1 MEVYKMRDKVQEI
14 CDLLNNKEIEFK
26 LIQHKAVYTIDEMQE
41 LNLPDADAVAKNLF
55 VRDDKK
61 HNYYLLVVRQEK
73 KVELKTLE
81 EKICS
86 RRLTF
91 ASENDLNSILGLSKG
106 SVTPLGIINDEERKV
121 KVILDKTFNKSLI
134 GIHPNEN
141 IATIWMNAADLVNII
156 KQHGNSVEFVEI

>member
-1 MEVYKMRDKVQEI
+1 MRDKVQEI

>member
-1 MEVYKMRDKVQEI
+1 MKEKSQEV
-14 CDLLNNKEIEFK
+14 CDLLCNMGINFK
-26 LIQHKAVYTIDEMQE
+26 IIQHKAAYTIDEMLG

-61 HNYYLLVVRQEK
+61 RNYYLLVVRQEK
-73 KVELKTLE
+73 KVELRNLK

-86 RRLTF
+86 RRLSF

-121 KVILDKTFNKSLI
+121 KVIFDRSFNESLI

-141 IATIWMNAADLVNII
+141 IATIWLNVTDLVNII
-156 KQHGNSVEFVEI
+156 RQHGNSVEFVEI

>member
-1 MEVYKMRDKVQEI
+1 MKEKAQEV
-14 CDLLNNKEIEFK
+14 CDLLNNMEINFK
-26 LIQHKAVYTIDEMQE
+26 LIQHKAVYTIDEMLE

-61 HNYYLLVVRQEK
+61 RNYYLLVVRQEK
-73 KVELKTLE
+73 KVELKTLK

-86 RRLTF
+86 RPLSF

-121 KVILDKTFNKSLI
+121 KVILDKTFNESLI

-141 IATIWMNAADLVNII
+141 IATIWLNVTDLVNII

>member
-1 MEVYKMRDKVQEI
+1 MRDKVQEI

-26 LIQHKAVYTIDEMQE
+26 LIQHKAVYTIDEMKE